1 MKRFFQL
8 CLRFGFFPMI
18 LVLGSSSHA
27 QKSPN
32 EVRDRLNKIFYWQM
46 ADELKLSQEI
56 EKSMTDFLESFQ
68 QKREEA
74 LLQRAEA
81 LKLLQKS
88 PADANALLA
97 YRKSLDQISKLDLD
111 EYEQLNR
118 LLGAEKL
125 GRFLVVREEILQR
138 LNAAFRQAK
147 RDR

>member
-1 MKRFFQL
+1 
-8 CLRFGFFPMI
+8 MI